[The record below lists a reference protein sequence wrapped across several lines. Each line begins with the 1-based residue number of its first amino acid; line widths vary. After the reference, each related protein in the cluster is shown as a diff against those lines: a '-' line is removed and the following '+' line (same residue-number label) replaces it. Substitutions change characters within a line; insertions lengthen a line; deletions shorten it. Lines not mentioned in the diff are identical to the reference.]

1 MDSTD
6 VNQKTVY
13 PKDWQRLQFIGEL
26 MLRLEEIRVAV
37 RKYAE
42 WNDATPADV
51 PYDMLQ
57 KETIQDPK
65 FVSYCLYNADDYI
78 QTAISELW
86 RAIK

>member
-1 MDSTD
+1 
-6 VNQKTVY
+6 
-13 PKDWQRLQFIGEL
+13 
-26 MLRLEEIRVAV
+26 V

-42 WNDATPADV
+42 WNNDTPPDV
-51 PYDMLQ
+51 PYYMLQ

-78 QTAISELW
+78 QTAVSELW